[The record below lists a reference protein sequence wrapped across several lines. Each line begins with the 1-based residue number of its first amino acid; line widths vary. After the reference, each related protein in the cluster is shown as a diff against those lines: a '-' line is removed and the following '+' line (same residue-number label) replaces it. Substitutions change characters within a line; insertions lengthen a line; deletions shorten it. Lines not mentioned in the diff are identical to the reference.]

1 MTFMY
6 LSIFDPVEEVTQE
19 PLTIAPASLHCAFEQ
34 VKDTRKRRGKRYPL
48 PLVLTLIFLA
58 KLAGETTISGVVDWV
73 KLRGNWIREQ
83 LNWPKRFPTNATYT
97 NILAGCDGNE
107 IAMVIAQV
115 IIKAQAVE
123 RCGTQPSC
131 LQTEERAEPLTHVA
145 MDGKTLRGTCK
156 HEQQEHPSVHLLSLY
171 DCQSG
176 IVLGQRVVDKKENE
190 IVAAPTL
197 LHPALIKGRIL
208 SADAMHTQKKWCA
221 QVHKQCG
228 YYLLITKNNHPQ
240 MRQDLIDFFEDKDAE
255 RQQWEYHKKPQKG
268 HGRLEVR
275 EIWTSTQMNEW
286 FETEWAGIAQ
296 VFRLRRLVTTK
307 EKTREEIVYGFTNL
321 PRKKANAQRLLTLEQ
336 EHWAIEN
343 KLHYRRD
350 VTLGEDACRVR
361 VAGAPQVLA
370 ALNGGVLALMDWL
383 HVSNVASQMRR
394 FCALPH
400 EALQLLCGEL
410 VR

>member
-1 MTFMY
+1 MDLT
-6 LSIFDPVEEVTQE
+6 IFNPVEEVAPG
-19 PLTIAPASLHCAFEQ
+19 PLTLEPASLSCAFEQ

-48 PLVLTLIFLA
+48 ALVLTLVFLA

-73 KLRGNWIREQ
+73 NFRGNWLREQ
-83 LNWPKRFPTNATYT
+83 LHWPKRFPTNATYT

-107 IAMVIAQV
+107 IATVIAQV
-115 IIKAQAVE
+115 LIKAHTVE
-123 RCGTQPSC
+123 RCGTEPSR
-131 LQTEERAEPLTHVA
+131 LKAEQRAEPLTHVA
-145 MDGKTLRGTCK
+145 MDGKTLRGTCGHDK
-156 HEQQEHPSVHLLSLY
+156 PEHPCVHILSLY

-190 IVAAPTL
+190 IVAAPML

-221 QVHKQCG
+221 LLHQWGG
-228 YYLLITKNNHPQ
+228 YYLLIAKENHPQ

-255 RQQWEYHKKPQKG
+255 RGEWQYQKMSHKG

-275 EIWTSTQMNEW
+275 EIWTSTQMNDW
-286 FETEWAGIAQ
+286 FEPQWAGIAQ
-296 VFRLRRLVTTK
+296 VFRLRRRVTTK
-307 EKTREEIVYGFTNL
+307 DKTREEVIYGFTNL
-321 PRKKANAQRLLTLEQ
+321 PRKKANAQRLLALEQ
-336 EHWAIEN
+336 EHWLVEN

-350 VTLGEDACRVR
+350 VALGEDGCQVR
-361 VAGAPQVLA
+361 VAGAPPVLA

-394 FCALPH
+394 FCAKPH
-400 EALQLLCGEL
+400 EALQLLCGAL
-410 VR
+410 IR